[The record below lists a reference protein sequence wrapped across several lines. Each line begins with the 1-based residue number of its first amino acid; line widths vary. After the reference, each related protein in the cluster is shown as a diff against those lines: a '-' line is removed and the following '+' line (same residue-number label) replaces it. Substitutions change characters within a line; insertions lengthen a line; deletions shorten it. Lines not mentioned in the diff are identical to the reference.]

1 MLKVIIDYF
10 LNQWDTISSAP
21 SLLAVTFII
30 GCTFGWLTSSWT
42 QKNRVETIEERLKL
56 KDEQLK
62 NKDIKIQ
69 SLEKQPVSSDEV
81 TNLRKSLAVK
91 DQELKD
97 KDAKI
102 QSLEK
107 QLTLK
112 YSQLTVQEVELLTDA
127 QQDGGIHV
135 MRSQSGSWVRAGNK
149 DFLNSEDK
157 AYTAKYLDALDS
169 LMEKKLVKHDGGQW
183 YPLTSTGFETARKQ
197 QYNKV

>member
-30 GCTFGWLTSSWT
+30 GCAFGWFASSWA
-42 QKNRVETIEERLKL
+42 QKNKVETMEERLKL

-62 NKDIKIQ
+62 DKDTKIQ
-69 SLEKQPVSSDEV
+69 FLENQPVSSDDV
-81 TNLRKSLAVK
+81 SSL
-91 DQELKD
+91 LKD

-102 QSLEK
+102 RSLEN

-112 YSQLTVQEVELLTDA
+112 CSQLTVQEMELLTDA

-135 MRSQSGSWVRAGNK
+135 KRSQAGSWVRVGNK
-149 DFLNSEDK
+149 DFLNLEDK

-169 LMEKKLVKHDGGQW
+169 LLEKKLVKHDRGQW

-197 QYNKV
+197 RQHNKM

>member
-30 GCTFGWLTSSWT
+30 GCAFGWLTSSWI

-62 NKDIKIQ
+62 DKDIKIQ

-81 TNLRKSLAVK
+81 TSLRKSLAVK

-97 KDAKI
+97 KNAKI

-112 YSQLTVQEVELLTDA
+112 YSQLTVQEMELLADA
-127 QQDGGIHV
+127 QQGGGIHV
-135 MRSQSGSWVRAGNK
+135 MRSQAGSWVRAGNK
-149 DFLNSEDK
+149 DFLNLEDK

-169 LMEKKLVKHDGGQW
+169 LMEKKLVKHDRGQW

-197 QYNKV
+197 